1 MKKIIALL
9 ALCLTVGALAAC
21 GGDTATET
29 DTMAA
34 TETDTVAATDT
45 DTVASTETDTV
56 ADTESATEADT
67 DSATETPTETPTEAE
82 TTTETATD
90 AETEAETDATP
101 VANTYHFTVLYGDT
115 NLPAE
120 GVQVQLCRGEDFCL
134 MPYATDAE
142 GKVGYSLSSFEYGVY
157 DVHIMEDSLPEGY
170 TFDNTAVKTSAD
182 VYEYTLTLT
191 KE

>member
-9 ALCLTVGALAAC
+9 VLCLTVGALVAC

-29 DTMAA
+29 GTGADTNAA
-34 TETDTVAATDT
+34 
-45 DTVASTETDTV
+45 
-56 ADTESATEADT
+56 TESATEADT
-67 DSATETPTETPTEAE
+67 GSVTETDTEA
-82 TTTETATD
+82 A
-90 AETEAETDATP
+90 
-101 VANTYHFTVLYGDT
+101 VNTYLFTVVLGDT
-115 NLPAE
+115 DRPAE

-134 MPYATDAE
+134 MPSATDAD
-142 GKVGYSLSSFEYGVY
+142 GKVSYSLGNNEYGVY

-182 VYEYTLTLT
+182 AVEYTLTLV